1 MDVSDKSHVV
11 LQILENKS
19 IIPFDKI
26 LGGQTVEDL
35 GLDSLDSIEII
46 MEIEDA
52 FDIEIPDAHAEVF
65 ITVSDLLNY
74 VEVYT

>member
-11 LQILENKS
+11 LQILEEKS
-19 IIPFDKI
+19 SIPFDKI

-52 FDIEIPDAHAEVF
+52 FDIEIPDTHADTF
-65 ITVSDLLNY
+65 ITANDLLNY